1 MNNHVKLLIDFG
13 LQPISNRYTAD
24 PNQKN
29 ELYPLKFGQC
39 QKSGIIQL
47 IDPVDQKELAP
58 RHDWI
63 SYNEPEGHL
72 DDLVARLFSTYLSKK
87 NPLIGGVSFKDDTTL
102 KRFEKFGCKTW
113 SIDPIGDLKLS
124 KGAGVESVQSA
135 LDPFNA
141 KQIAN
146 QNGKV
151 DLLVVRHIWE
161 HVYKQ
166 DLFLEALKLLVAED
180 GYILFEVPDS
190 SNQLS
195 NIDYTMVW
203 EEHLFY
209 YTDYT
214 FKSSLQNFGLN
225 VVELETIPYQFENSL
240 VALVKN
246 DDIKSLDNNSEDYL
260 LNEALLQ
267 GEVYG
272 EKFKSTKDLVN
283 KYFNTESNKNNIM
296 LFGGGHHANAFINYF
311 SLEESISCVIDDDPN
326 KQSLFMP
333 KSKLPIKSSTVLL
346 NNGKFLLVFSLM
358 PEHEEKIIQKHSGF
372 LKKKGQLSSIFSS
385 SKYSFIKNK

>member
-1 MNNHVKLLIDFG
+1 MNNNIRLLIDFG

-24 PNQKN
+24 PNQKD

-39 QKSGIIQL
+39 QQTGLLQL
-47 IDPVDQKELAP
+47 IEPLNQEELIP

-63 SYNEPEGHL
+63 SYNEPEAHL
-72 DDLVARLFSTYLSKK
+72 DQLVARLFSTYLSKK
-87 NPLIGGVSFKDDTTL
+87 NPIIGGVSFKDDTTL

-113 SIDPIGDLKLS
+113 SIDPIRDLKLS
-124 KGAGVESVQSA
+124 KDAGVESVQSA

-214 FKSSLQNFGLN
+214 FKSSLQNFGFN
-225 VVELETIPYQFENSL
+225 VIELETISYQFENSL

-246 DDIKSLDNNSEDYL
+246 DDIKGLDNNSEDYL

-267 GEVYG
+267 GKIYG
-272 EKFKSTKDLVN
+272 EKFKSIKDFII
-283 KYFNTESNKNNIM
+283 KFFNEESNNQDIM

-311 SLEESISCVIDDDPN
+311 SLEDSISCVIDDDPN
-326 KQSLFMP
+326 KQNLFMP

-346 NNGKFLLVFSLM
+346 NKGKFLLVFSLM
-358 PEHEEKIIQKHSGF
+358 PEHEKKIIEKHNGL
-372 LKKKGQLSSIFSS
+372 LKKNSQLSSIFPS
-385 SKYSFIKNK
+385 SKYSFIKNI